1 MKNDDGSKQK
11 IIQTVRQMIEKDV
24 DINKITVR
32 AIAAQAEIGVGL
44 INYHFGS
51 KDKLIGDVLAEI
63 MTEEASEKISQ
74 SLAEPK

>member
-32 AIAAQAEIGVGL
+32 AIAAQAEIGVAGL
-44 INYHFGS
+44 LTI
-51 KDKLIGDVLAEI
+51 I
-63 MTEEASEKISQ
+63 SEVRIS
-74 SLAEPK
+74 L

>member
-32 AIAAQAEIGVGL
+32 AIAAQGIFL
-44 INYHFGS
+44 HYDSI
-51 KDKLIGDVLAEI
+51 K
-63 MTEEASEKISQ
+63 EAFV
-74 SLAEPK
+74 